1 MQLTKR
7 QQEIFDFI
15 RHEVNTQGSAPTRAE
30 IAKRMGFRSP
40 NAAEDHLRALARK
53 GVIELVSSTSRGIR
67 LKTID
72 DFITIPTAFPAFHIL
87 AGDQL
92 VIQKKTLP
100 QIGDLILV
108 RNAQSLEVA
117 YFSEVLKQQIQNQT
131 CHLEG
136 LIKGLSR
143 SIGHSAPA
151 Q

>member
-7 QQEIFDFI
+7 QQEVFDFI
-15 RHEVNTQGSAPTRAE
+15 CEEINTQGSAPTRAE

-67 LKTID
+67 LKKINAFVTL
-72 DFITIPTAFPAFHIL
+72 PSAFPDFHIL

-92 VIQKKTLP
+92 VIQKKTPP
-100 QIGDLILV
+100 QIGDLVLV
-108 RNAQSLEVA
+108 RYPQNLLEVTH
-117 YFSEVLKQQIQNQT
+117 FSETLKQQVQNHS

-136 LIKGLSR
+136 LITALSR
-143 SIGHSAPA
+143 SISP
-151 Q
+151 